1 MTLHRYTPRPLRE
14 CIAEKTAADL
24 QRDIDLMRA
33 MYAERRTL
41 NTPRN
46 TEMIGW
52 SLVAIGVGLP
62 VLVAIAVLI

>member
-1 MTLHRYTPRPLRE
+1 MKHTYSPRPLRE
-14 CIAEKTAADL
+14 TAIDRKTADI

-33 MYAERRTL
+33 MYAERRNI

-62 VLVAIAVLI
+62 VLVVIAVLL